1 MANEQRYTLEQIAG
15 KVGFRADDLPAIMP
29 DANIDMNTAGHED
42 GKLSEDEAARLIHT
56 AGKIKQLNDGSPES
70 GAD

>member
-29 DANIDMNTAGHED
+29 DADIDMTTAGHED
-42 GKLSEDEAARLIHT
+42 GKLSEAEATRLIHT
-56 AGKIKQLNDGSPES
+56 AGEIKQLHKGSPES
-70 GAD
+70 AAD